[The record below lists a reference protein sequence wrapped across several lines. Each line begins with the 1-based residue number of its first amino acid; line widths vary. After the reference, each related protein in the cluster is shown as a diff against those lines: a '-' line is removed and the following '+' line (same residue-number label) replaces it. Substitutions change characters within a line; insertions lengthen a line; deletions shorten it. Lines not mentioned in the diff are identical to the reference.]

1 MKTHK
6 TPEEMKILI
15 EKINNREI
23 SWDDIEFE
31 LARMRRENKIKPKVE
46 G

>member
-1 MKTHK
+1 MR
-6 TPEEMKILI
+6 ILI

-23 SWDDIEFE
+23 SWDDIEQE
-31 LARMRRENKIKPKVE
+31 VLKIRREKKIKPKVE

>member
-6 TPEEMKILI
+6 TPEEMQILI

-23 SWDDIEFE
+23 SWDDIEHE
-31 LARMRRENKIKPKVE
+31 VLKMRREKKIKPKVE